1 MEKLKKLGLILGA
14 GAIAFVIFTVVLL
27 GLSFIADYLKA
38 NVGQEP
44 WLFVDSFLKSIAIVF
59 VGSWLWLA
67 GKFLNKVK
75 PKKYGRY
82 LLILWVVVAVVP
94 YFLSFLVT
102 PNG

>member
-1 MEKLKKLGLILGA
+1 MEKLKKLCLILGA
-14 GAIAFVIFTVVLL
+14 GAIAFVIFALML
-27 GLSFIADYLKA
+27 FGLSFLADYLKT

-44 WLFVDSFLKSIAIVF
+44 WLFVDSFLKPIALVF

-67 GKFLNKVK
+67 GKFLNKSK
-75 PKKYGRY
+75 PIKYGLY

>member
-1 MEKLKKLGLILGA
+1 MEKLKKFGLSLGA
-14 GAIAFVIFTVVLL
+14 GAIALVIFTLVLL
-27 GLSFIADYLKA
+27 GLSFLADYLKN

-44 WLFVDSFLKSIAIVF
+44 WLFVDSFLKPIALVF
-59 VGSWLWLA
+59 VGSWLCIA
-67 GKFLNKVK
+67 GKFLNKTK
-75 PKKYGRY
+75 PIKFGCY